1 MKIYID
7 IGKREKR
14 GDFSGYFISIP
25 ITQKE
30 AISFDNSTKAYRVQK
45 QVLVKTKIM
54 PNDLQITSEWDSIII
69 EDGNFVGIEH
79 IKWHDM
85 DKKDWCNNEIWETV
99 SEMPIPKKLN
109 MKLLKYSEITK
120 KHYKELNKFSK
131 EMKEFEKLLLKK
143 FDYYRE
149 KL

>member
-1 MKIYID
+1 
-7 IGKREKR
+7 
-14 GDFSGYFISIP
+14 
-25 ITQKE
+25 
-30 AISFDNSTKAYRVQK
+30 
-45 QVLVKTKIM
+45 
-54 PNDLQITSEWDSIII
+54 
-69 EDGNFVGIEH
+69 
-79 IKWHDM
+79 
-85 DKKDWCNNEIWETV
+85 
-99 SEMPIPKKLN
+99 MPIPKKLN